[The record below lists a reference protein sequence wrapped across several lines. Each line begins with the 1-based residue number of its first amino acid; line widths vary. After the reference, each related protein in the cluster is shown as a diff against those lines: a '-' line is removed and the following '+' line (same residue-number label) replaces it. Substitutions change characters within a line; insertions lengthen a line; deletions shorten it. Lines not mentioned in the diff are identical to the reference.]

1 MPGIGSYCTNVHW
14 LTLLSW
20 LRICLLMQRA
30 WVQTIPGQGT
40 KIWCA
45 EEQLSSCTTAQ
56 EACMLQWRSSTM
68 EKKKKTQMTKMNE
81 QWQNKWTCIYL
92 PHRVAMR
99 IEGFDKHLRTL
110 TNFTNHH
117 STVRYYLEIITWKCT
132 QMWILFK
139 ILCDWKSVENVAYI
153 LSS

>member
-30 WVQTIPGQGT
+30 WVQSLVRELRSDVPRSNSAHAQ
-40 KIWCA
+40 
-45 EEQLSSCTTAQ
+45 QLKKP
-56 EACMLQWRSSTM
+56 ACCSEDPVQW
-68 EKKKKTQMTKMNE
+68 KKKKKKKQMTKMNE